1 MPWNEKVLDNLE
13 QIYWSPDKIGLKP
26 IKRQPTLDGAGFFVP
41 KERLA
46 GGKSLYSRGQ
56 AYAEWRP
63 AITKKEEPLNQ
74 VLEIALAIAPS
85 SFVADAFFAPLG
97 IRPAGRIRTIGR
109 EVGERHSEFAPQ
121 QFTQHDGL
129 YVSDDA
135 IVMMEMK
142 LKARTSIE
150 QYLKY
155 CTLAALEEMVGG
167 KKDHVGMIYLVPTGA
182 VARTRRDVRLDDP
195 AAMYQIWNNPA
206 AFTDKSPLLRLMSNH
221 PEQIRNVGERLVLQI
236 ITWDDFLRAMLQTH
250 DDAVATGN
258 ETLENLMR
266 GMIAQ
271 IQATPDC
278 GLHHPDAAT

>member
-1 MPWNEKVLDNLE
+1 MPWNDKVLDNLE
-13 QIYWSPDKIGLKP
+13 QIYWSPDKIGLKS
-26 IKRQPTLDGAGFFVP
+26 IKRQPTPDGTGFFVP

-56 AYAEWRP
+56 AYPEWRP
-63 AITKKEEPLNQ
+63 AISKKEELLNQ
-74 VLEIALAIAPS
+74 ILEIALAIAPS
-85 SFVADAFFAPLG
+85 SFIADVFFAPVG

-109 EVGERHSEFAPQ
+109 EVGARHSEFAPH

-129 YVSDDA
+129 YVSDNA

-155 CTLAALEEMVGG
+155 CTLAALEELVSG
-167 KKDHVGMIYLVPTGA
+167 KKDHVGLIYLVPTGC
-182 VARTRRDVRLDDP
+182 VLRTRKDLRLDDP
-195 AAMYQIWNNPA
+195 EAVDQIWNDPA
-206 AFTDKSPLLRLMSNH
+206 AFTDKSPLLRLLTNH
-221 PEQIRNVGERLVLQI
+221 LDEIRDVGERLVLQI
-236 ITWDDFLRAMLQTH
+236 ITWDDFLRAMVQTR
-250 DDAVATGN
+250 DNAAVTGN
-258 ETLENLMR
+258 ETLENLMQ

-278 GLHHPDAAT
+278 GLRTPNA

>member
-13 QIYWSPDKIGLKP
+13 QVYWSPDKIGLKS
-26 IKRQPTLDGAGFFVP
+26 IKRQPTPDGAGFFVP
-41 KERLA
+41 KELLA
-46 GGKSLYSRGQ
+46 GGKSLYCRGQ
-56 AYAEWRP
+56 AYPEWRP
-63 AITKKEEPLNQ
+63 TITKKEELLNQ

-85 SFVADAFFAPLG
+85 SFVANVFFAPLG
-97 IRPAGRIRTIGR
+97 IRPTGRIRTIGR
-109 EVGERHSEFAPQ
+109 EVGARHSEFAPV

-129 YVSDDA
+129 YVSDNA

-142 LKARTSIE
+142 LKARTSVE

-182 VARTRRDVRLDDP
+182 VMRTRRDLWLDDP
-195 AAMYQIWNNPA
+195 GAMDQIWKDPA
-206 AFTDKSPLLRLMSNH
+206 KFTDKSPLLRLLANH
-221 PEQIRNVGERLVLQI
+221 PEKIRTVGERLVLQI
-236 ITWDDFLRAMLQTH
+236 ITWDDFLRAMLQTR

-258 ETLENLMR
+258 ETLENLMQ

-278 GLHHPDAAT
+278 GLLTPNA

>member
-1 MPWNEKVLDNLE
+1 MPWNDKVLDNLE
-13 QIYWSPDKIGLKP
+13 QIYWSPDKIGLGS
-26 IKRQPTLDGAGFFVP
+26 IKRQQSPDGAGFFVP
-41 KERLA
+41 KDRLA

-56 AYAEWRP
+56 TYADWR
-63 AITKKEEPLNQ
+63 AAVTNKEELLNQ

-85 SFVADAFFAPLG
+85 AFVAKAFFAPLG
-97 IRPAGRIRTIGR
+97 IRPEGRIRTIGR
-109 EVGERHSEFAPQ
+109 EVGARHAEFAPQ

-129 YVSDDA
+129 YVADNA

-167 KKDHVGMIYLVPTGA
+167 KKDHVGMIYLVPAGA
-182 VARTRRDVRLDDP
+182 VLRTRKDLRLDDP
-195 AAMYQIWNNPA
+195 QPMDQIWDNPS
-206 AFTDKSPLLRLMSNH
+206 AFTDKSPLLRLLANH
-221 PEQIRNVGERLVLQI
+221 PEEIRSVGERLVLQI
-236 ITWDDFLRAMLQTH
+236 ITWDDFMRTMLETR
-250 DDAVATGN
+250 DDAAATGN
-258 ETLENLMR
+258 ETLENLMQ

-278 GLHHPDAAT
+278 GLRYADAST

>member
-1 MPWNEKVLDNLE
+1 MHWNDKVLDNLE

-26 IKRQPTLDGAGFFVP
+26 IKRQPTPDGAGFFVP

-63 AITKKEEPLNQ
+63 TIIKKEELLNQ

-85 SFVADAFFAPLG
+85 SFVADVFFAPLD
-97 IRPAGRIRTIGR
+97 ICPAGRIRTLGR
-109 EVGERHSEFAPQ
+109 EVGARHSKFAPR

-129 YVSDDA
+129 YVSDNA

-155 CTLAALEEMVGG
+155 CTLAALEEMVSGR
-167 KKDHVGMIYLVPTGA
+167 KDHVGMIYLVPSGA
-182 VARTRRDVRLDDP
+182 VLRTRKDLRLDNP
-195 AAMYQIWNNPA
+195 EAMEQIWNDPSE
-206 AFTDKSPLLRLMSNH
+206 FTDKSLLSQLLTH
-221 PEQIRNVGERLVLQI
+221 HLEQIRNVGERLVLQI
-236 ITWDDFLRAMLQTH
+236 ITWDDFLRAMLQTR
-250 DDAVATGN
+250 DDAAATGN
-258 ETLENLMR
+258 ETLENLMQ

-278 GLHHPDAAT
+278 GLRYGDTTT